1 LKIFAVVI
9 DLKLRLFYF
18 ITTENSITNRDISTE
33 KMEDLITA
41 LIGNKIA
48 QDRANATC
56 QGSTYAIDIID
67 RIKQESED
75 CNDTVAKIW
84 HVDDVFSINP
94 KLNREQARLVLKMAI
109 DNHDANIGINWDVLK
124 EYASQ
129 VLHMAAPAIL

>member
-1 LKIFAVVI
+1 L
-9 DLKLRLFYF
+9 LLLLP
-18 ITTENSITNRDISTE
+18 ENSATNRDVSIE

-41 LIGNKIA
+41 LIDNKIA
-48 QDRANATC
+48 QDRDNA
-56 QGSTYAIDIID
+56 INIID

-75 CNDTVAKIW
+75 CNDIVAKIW

>member
-1 LKIFAVVI
+1 LKIFAVAI

-18 ITTENSITNRDISTE
+18 ITPENSITNRDISTE
-33 KMEDLITA
+33 KMEDLITT

-48 QDRANATC
+48 QDRDNA
-56 QGSTYAIDIID
+56 INIID
-67 RIKQESED
+67 RIKQESEG

-124 EYASQ
+124 EYAIQ